1 MERIE
6 YMTQGIVNGRRTA
19 RARHMEAVARER
31 HYWQMVAILALV
43 AGAMI
48 GAAVTLFVQGVI

>member
-1 MERIE
+1 MEEIR
-6 YMTQGIVNGRRTA
+6 YMEQGTVNKRMTT

>member
-1 MERIE
+1 MEQIRFME
-6 YMTQGIVNGRRTA
+6 QGAVNRKMTT

-31 HYWQMVAILALV
+31 HYWQMVAILSLV

>member
-1 MERIE
+1 MEQIKFMEQGTVNRR
-6 YMTQGIVNGRRTA
+6 MTT

-31 HYWQMVAILALV
+31 HYWQLVAILALV